1 MVIKPPINNNNK
13 DNFLSHIMPSKG
25 GQSPNAHL
33 ICAASAGEANTNT
46 SVAIPLTNNNGP
58 LIKLKRPIIKD
69 NIVITKEVAKFN
81 IIISPIE
88 YNALTQHGSEHCW
101 DTDLYPDGIVYE
113 GVWAQGV

>member
-13 DNFLSHIMPSKG
+13 ANFLSHIMPDRG

-33 ICAASAGEANTNT
+33 ICAASAGEDNTKTNVT
-46 SVAIPLTNNNGP
+46 IPATVNIGPFKNERKLTTI
-58 LIKLKRPIIKD
+58 LS
-69 NIVITKEVAKFN
+69 IVVAKERAKVF

-101 DTDLYPDGIVYE
+101 DTDLYPDGIV
-113 GVWAQGV
+113 V